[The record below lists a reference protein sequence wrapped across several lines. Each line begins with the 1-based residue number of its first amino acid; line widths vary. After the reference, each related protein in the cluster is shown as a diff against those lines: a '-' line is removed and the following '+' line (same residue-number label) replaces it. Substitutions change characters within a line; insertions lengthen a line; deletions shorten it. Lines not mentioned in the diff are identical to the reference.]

1 MSTWLITGGCGFIGR
16 NLIARLAATDA
27 RIRVLD
33 NAAVCGPEDLGRV
46 CAVERVTDGSTPPAQ
61 GVVQFMQGDVR
72 DEKATQD
79 ACRHADIIVHLAAN
93 TGVPKSVADPVLD
106 FQVNAW
112 GTFRMLEAARRAGAR
127 RFIFASSGAPAG
139 NATPPVTEMT
149 VPRPISPYGA
159 SKLAGEGYCS
169 AYAHCFGVET
179 VALRFSNVYG
189 PWSAHKTSVVARFL
203 GDALRGREWE
213 IYGDGSQTRDFL
225 HVEDLVRAILCAA
238 EAGGVGGEVFQIST
252 GREHTLLELAAC
264 LTKALAD
271 RGVKVPPARHDA
283 PRLGD
288 MPRNYADPARAAAM
302 LGWKSR
308 IGLEEGVRATVDWF
322 LASGGRD

>member
-16 NLIARLAATDA
+16 NLIARLADTDA

-33 NAAVCGPEDLGRV
+33 NGSVCGPEDLAKI
-46 CAVERVTDGSTPPAQ
+46 CAVAHVADGSVLPAR
-61 GVVQFMQGDVR
+61 GMVQFMHGDVR

-79 ACRHADIIVHLAAN
+79 ACRNVDIIVHLAAN
-93 TGVPKSVADPVLD
+93 TGVPKSVADPAMD

-112 GTFRMLEAARRAGAR
+112 GTFRMLEAARQAGAR

-139 NATPPVTEMT
+139 NATPPVTEAT

-159 SKLAGEGYCS
+159 GKLAGEGYCS

-189 PWSAHKTSVVARFL
+189 PWSAHKTSVVAKFL
-203 GDALRGREWE
+203 VGALRGREWE

-225 HVEDLVRAILCAA
+225 HVDDLVRAVLCAA
-238 EAGGVGGEVFQIST
+238 QAGGVGGEVFQIAT

-264 LTKALAD
+264 LRRALAD
-271 RGVKVPPARHDA
+271 RGLNVPPVEHDA

-288 MPRNYADPARAAAM
+288 MPRNYADPAKAAAM
-302 LGWKSR
+302 LGWQPR
-308 IGLEEGVRATVDWF
+308 TGLEEGIRATVDWF
-322 LASGGRD
+322 LASGGQN

>member
-16 NLIARLAATDA
+16 NLIARLADTDA

-33 NAAVCGPEDLGRV
+33 NGSVCGPEDLAKI
-46 CAVERVTDGSTPPAQ
+46 CAVDHVADGSVLPAR
-61 GVVQFMQGDVR
+61 GMVQFMQGDVR

-79 ACRHADIIVHLAAN
+79 ACRNVDIIVHLAAN
-93 TGVPKSVADPVLD
+93 TGVPKSVADPAMD

-112 GTFRMLEAARRAGAR
+112 GTFRMLEAARQAGAR

-139 NATPPVTEMT
+139 NATPPVTEAT

-159 SKLAGEGYCS
+159 GKLAGEGYCS

-189 PWSAHKTSVVARFL
+189 PWSAHKTSVVAKFL
-203 GDALRGREWE
+203 VGALRGREWE

-225 HVEDLVRAILCAA
+225 HVDDLVRAVLCAA
-238 EAGGVGGEVFQIST
+238 QAGGVGGEVFQIAT

-264 LTKALAD
+264 LRRALAD
-271 RGVKVPPARHDA
+271 RGLNVPPVEHDA

-288 MPRNYADPARAAAM
+288 MPRNYADPSKAAAM
-302 LGWKSR
+302 LGWLPR
-308 IGLEEGVRATVDWF
+308 TGLEEGIRATVDWF
-322 LASGGRD
+322 LTSGGQN